1 MYEWGLVNPLR
12 RKSWEKEKTWR
23 VIFNEVTPVSEDE
36 AINFQFNF
44 SLPLFVGKQDK
55 TNLDVKLRSE
65 NNSMLVDVKNMS
77 KSHAQ
82 ITDIKLVDS
91 NNKDLMQKSFNRY
104 LLTGQKYTFDM
115 GMVKN
120 KQNDKIKVKI
130 KTDKDGDLLE
140 Y

>member
-1 MYEWGLVNPLR
+1 M
-12 RKSWEKEKTWR
+12 
-23 VIFNEVTPVSEDE
+23 
-36 AINFQFNF
+36 
-44 SLPLFVGKQDK
+44 GKQDK

-104 LLTGQKYTFDM
+104 
-115 GMVKN
+115 
-120 KQNDKIKVKI
+120 
-130 KTDKDGDLLE
+130 
-140 Y
+140 

>member
-1 MYEWGLVNPLR
+1 M
-12 RKSWEKEKTWR
+12 
-23 VIFNEVTPVSEDE
+23 
-36 AINFQFNF
+36 
-44 SLPLFVGKQDK
+44 GKQDK

-104 LLTGQKYTFDM
+104 WLTGQKYTFDM

-120 KQNDKIKVKI
+120 KQNDKLQHI
-130 KTDKDGDLLE
+130 TNFC
-140 Y
+140 